1 MVASTRPRSG
11 NRLHRFR
18 VYVVE
23 LGRFPAK
30 DAVYVGS
37 TRKSARARLRDHR
50 AGGFTSSSR
59 VRRYGTNLLPGLV
72 ENVPVFATR
81 EDAEQAEH
89 ELAAKLRARG
99 YRVFGGSGSPMPR
112 QPVRKMARPLFRDSP
127 EPHTITVTL

>member
-1 MVASTRPRSG
+1 MAASTRPRPG
-11 NRLHRFR
+11 NRTHRFR

-59 VRRYGTNLLPGLV
+59 VRRYGTGLVPGLV
-72 ENVPVFATR
+72 EGLQVFATR
-81 EDAEQAEH
+81 EDAERAEH

-112 QPVRKMARPLFRDSP
+112 RSGRRIAPPLSR
-127 EPHTITVTL
+127 